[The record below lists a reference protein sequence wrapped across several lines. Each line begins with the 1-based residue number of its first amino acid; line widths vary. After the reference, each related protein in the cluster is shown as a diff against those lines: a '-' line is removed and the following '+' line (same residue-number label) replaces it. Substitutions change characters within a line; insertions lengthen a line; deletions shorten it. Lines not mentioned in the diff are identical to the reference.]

1 MRLDVL
7 PKIRMTD
14 TLRSLWQLSEIQL
27 DSDAPTWNGY
37 FDPIGLILHGKLEN
51 WEYWCTP
58 RNSIT
63 FASTGGDGVHYGL
76 LDIGGGITD
85 GSPVVMTV
93 PMCDTPNTIVGESL
107 LDFLSL
113 GCRQGYFT
121 LEQLIYQRERQLAAL
136 DTGDFDPDSTKEER
150 DMLESISHRFDL
162 LPWPEHCGRVEE
174 LQGRFL
180 HHVDAKTE
188 PD

>member
-1 MRLDVL
+1 
-7 PKIRMTD
+7 MTD
-14 TLRSLWQLSEIQL
+14 TLRALWELTEIQL
-27 DSDAPTWNGY
+27 GEGSPEWNGC
-37 FDPIGLILHGKLEN
+37 FDPIGLILHGKLES

-63 FASTGGDGVHYGL
+63 FASTGGDGVHYGI
-76 LDIGGGITD
+76 LDIGAGFSD
-85 GSPVVMTV
+85 ASPVVMTV

-107 LDFLSL
+107 LDFLAL

-121 LEQLIYQRERQLAAL
+121 LEQLIYQRDLQLAAL
-136 DTGDFDPDSTKEER
+136 DSQDFDPDATEEER
-150 DMLESISHRFDL
+150 GMLESISLRFDIS
-162 LPWPEHCGRVEE
+162 PWSDHASKLEQLRR
-174 LQGRFL
+174 RFL